1 MTDSTTV
8 CLLLGQKLQGAR
20 YTLPSCSRTIS
31 GAWNQARCQRDAHRQ
46 RSRGQSGCWGPAR
59 WTGPASG
66 SEGLRERRPPGGRA
80 RLVPKQLQG
89 ESAKPSQVPTPRPTC
104 AYRCPG
110 LTPPACGPG
119 PQPGEAVCPRR
130 ASALVPGP
138 LLVGESA
145 LGRLAQTPARAQEG
159 PPAALSAVS
168 ACEVGLG
175 PRGAGSQPPLP
186 SLWGLGPPHR
196 SLELV
201 WFSAKAV

>member
-1 MTDSTTV
+1 MLPDDLR
-8 CLLLGQKLQGAR
+8 CLEPGQVPERCPQTEKQMPEWVLG
-20 YTLPSCSRTIS
+20 PCPVD
-31 GAWNQARCQRDAHRQ
+31 W
-46 RSRGQSGCWGPAR
+46 P
-59 WTGPASG
+59 
-66 SEGLRERRPPGGRA
+66 GLRERRPPGGRA

-89 ESAKPSQVPTPRPTC
+89 ESAEPGQVPTPRPTC

-119 PQPGEAVCPRR
+119 PQPGEAVCPRH

-138 LLVGESA
+138 LLIRESA
-145 LGRLAQTPARAQEG
+145 LGQEG

-168 ACEVGLG
+168 ACEAGLG

-186 SLWGLGPPHR
+186 PLWGLGPPHH